1 MGSNYFLDNELLEQD
16 TPVIF
21 TDGSQVF
28 NELKKRYITHEKG
41 LFIYGPSGV
50 GKTYYVKHQ
59 KEKKWIDGDVLWE
72 GTNAFPKGD
81 WWNLSG
87 DEIDIIEKRADIITE
102 QAKNLGFWII
112 GASSVNVIPD
122 AIVIPD
128 FETHLKY
135 IKYREDHDYDGGI
148 KSDNIEKIKSKRAY
162 FSRFKENGVPIFKSV
177 DEAALYLESQMDNKS
192 H

>member
-1 MGSNYFLDNELLEQD
+1 MENNNLLNQN

-21 TDGSQVF
+21 TDGSNVY
-28 NELKKRYITHEKG
+28 NKLKQEYITHEKG

-50 GKTYYVKHQ
+50 GKTYFISNQ
-59 KEKKWIDGDVLWE
+59 KEKNWIDGDVLWSE
-72 GTNAFPKGD
+72 AKAFPKGD

-87 DEIDIIEKRADIITE
+87 DEIDTIERRADVITE
-102 QAKNLGFWII
+102 QAKALGFWII
-112 GASSVNVIPD
+112 GASSVNMVPD

-135 IKYREDHDYDGGI
+135 IQYRENHNYDGGI
-148 KSDNIEKIKSKRAY
+148 KSDDIEKIKWNREY
-162 FSRFKENGVPIFKSV
+162 FSRFKKDGVPIFTSV
-177 DEAALYLESQMDNKS
+177 DDAASYLQKKLDNNC